1 MTQRRLAPLLA
12 PAPPAAPRTFARK
25 RVAPPALSGEG
36 CWTAGRL
43 ANLPVM
49 ISTMLSAEACT
60 DDMFAAVERVV
71 RAERRR
77 RAAAS
82 A

>member
-1 MTQRRLAPLLA
+1 
-12 PAPPAAPRTFARK
+12 
-25 RVAPPALSGEG
+25 
-36 CWTAGRL
+36 
-43 ANLPVM
+43 M

-60 DDMFAAVERVV
+60 DDLFAAVERVV